1 MPHPK
6 LLSVRQQYQYACGY
20 CGVTETTVG
29 GELTVDHYQ
38 PRSFGGAEDDDNLI
52 YACVKCNLYK
62 GEFWPNDDDIA
73 HDQRVLHPILDDW
86 AEHVSENEQTGY
98 LEALTERGQFH
109 IALLRLNRPQL
120 VAYRIERRIYS
131 ILHEKYRLLAQQ
143 NKELR
148 KTIAAQEQYIQML
161 EAQLRGLKRS

>member
-20 CGVTETTVG
+20 CGVTETAVG

-38 PRSFGGAEDDDNLI
+38 PRSTGGGEDDDNLI

-62 GEFWPNDDDIA
+62 GEFWPDDEDIMSER
-73 HDQRVLHPILDDW
+73 RVLHPILDDW
-86 AEHVSENEQTGY
+86 ADHIREDAQTGY
-98 LEALTERGQFH
+98 LEALTQAGQFH
-109 IALLRLNRPQL
+109 IALLRLNRSQL
-120 VAYRIERRIYS
+120 VAHRLERRIYS
-131 ILHEKYRLLAQQ
+131 ILQEKHQLLVRH

-148 KTIAAQEQYIQML
+148 KTITAQEQYILML
-161 EAQLRGLKRS
+161 EAQLRNLSRS